1 MFRGVK
7 VTTASPILYGYDDRQ
22 SFPVYFNQT
31 PLLQI
36 GNAFGGRFGANTEGV
51 DTAVTNAQRRM
62 QPRVILR
69 FHDQADSLGISGMLN
84 NPADL
89 LGKPAVVDA
98 PVGNG
103 HVVMFAIRPLWRHET
118 QGSWALAL
126 NAIANWNHLTTPPPA
141 AAPPGGPVA
150 APGGAVSAPAGQQ

>member
-1 MFRGVK
+1 M
-7 VTTASPILYGYDDRQ
+7 
-22 SFPVYFNQT
+22 
-31 PLLQI
+31 
-36 GNAFGGRFGANTEGV
+36 
-51 DTAVTNAQRRM
+51 DTAVINAQRRA

-126 NAIANWNHLTTPPPA
+126 NAIANWNSLTTPPPA
-141 AAPPGGPVA
+141 PA
-150 APGGAVSAPAGQQ
+150 APGGAVTAPAGQQ